1 MVTTNWR
8 AVGAGF
14 VTIFVLGLVGAFVE
28 PLAVFGT
35 ALGAVVGGFAA
46 GYLAHTGVASG
57 AWNGFL
63 AGTIGAIVVVAAL
76 ALLGLAT
83 SVVTL
88 SLGGIFAT
96 VGIALA
102 ALVLVVLGAVPATLG
117 GAIGG
122 MLNRAEPVETGSPS
136 A

>member
-1 MVTTNWR
+1 MVATNWR

-14 VTIFVLGLVGAFVE
+14 ITIIVLGLVGAFVG

-35 ALGAVVGGFAA
+35 ALGAVIGGFAA
-46 GYLAHTGVASG
+46 GYLAHTGVANG

-63 AGTIGAIVVVAAL
+63 AGTIGSIVVLAAL
-76 ALLGLAT
+76 TVLGLAV
-83 SVVTL
+83 SVVEL
-88 SLGGIFAT
+88 SLGGVFAT
-96 VGIALA
+96 VGVALA
-102 ALVLVVLGAVPATLG
+102 ALVLIALGAIPATLG

-122 MLNRAEPVETGSPS
+122 MMTREEPAEMGSPS